1 MHFIKALTVPIVI
14 SAVKGCSMPGP
25 MVSQAKQQLNAIID
39 AYLSVS
45 DVERVLVACDYAD
58 TAHDGVARK
67 SGEPYILHPIAVS
80 CILAH
85 MRLDA
90 ETLMAALLHDV
101 IEDTEFT
108 KQDITE
114 KFGLTVAE
122 LVDGVTK
129 LSQSSDKEYN
139 KAASF
144 RKILQATLQDPRVII
159 IKLADR
165 YHNMTTLGAL
175 RPDKRARIAQETFE
189 IFVPMARL
197 VGMNEMADNLEHL
210 CYQNLDLDM
219 YNNVQEALLQTK
231 PKRCEY
237 QTKWENNLTTLLEQ
251 HQITG
256 RIKKKNNNIELL
268 RHFVKNDIDLQELTH
283 SHAFEII
290 LQSIADCDRL
300 AEILKESFKVL
311 SYADHIRRPLPG
323 GNQSLMLRLKGEKTT
338 LSLTIQTELM
348 RKAARFGVVLG
359 ENAPQACRSAIQASM
374 QNLNVLVDGEC
385 AKTTF
390 SELLDYLHQEKI
402 WVYTPHGHLH
412 ELPQGA
418 TAVDFAYSASL
429 FLGNHAVGAKIN
441 GETKPLST
449 PLLSGQVIE
458 IITDVL
464 ATPNPDWLSFI
475 NTQKARRALQNIL
488 RDQDQDEQR
497 LVGQQALNRALK
509 LFNRSVSDLS
519 LADWE
524 NLLNWRH
531 LNDKE
536 QLFEQIAVGDL
547 LPQLVANHLFSQDTI
562 QTSNNSSRLILG
574 TDGIDVKYAHC
585 CNPVLGDPIQGHLSR
600 RGLIVHRARC
610 HNLLHEQQQHPENI
624 MPLQWTT
631 EDSEDIS
638 FTAYLCLNMLLNDEQ
653 ISELIYLCRKEKVG
667 VETVR
672 SHEDKT
678 YVNIV
683 VHNRKQIAEVIR
695 NLRMHFGFPRIS
707 RLAQPIAITE
717 SAKVAS

>member
-1 MHFIKALTVPIVI
+1 
-14 SAVKGCSMPGP
+14 MPGP
-25 MVSQAKQQLNAIID
+25 QVSQAKQQLKIIID
-39 AYLSVS
+39 AYLSAS

-58 TAHDGVARK
+58 IAHDGITRK

-80 CILAH
+80 SILSH

-101 IEDTEFT
+101 IEDTDFNKE
-108 KQDITE
+108 DIAE
-114 KFGLTVAE
+114 KFGRTVAE

-129 LSQSSDKEYN
+129 LSHSSDKEYN

-165 YHNMTTLGAL
+165 YHNMTTLGSL
-175 RPDKRARIAQETFE
+175 RPDKRARIAQETFD
-189 IFVPMARL
+189 IFVPMARI

-219 YNNVQEALLQTK
+219 FNNVQDALLQTK

-237 QTKWENNLTTLLEQ
+237 QSIWEKNLTELLQQ
-251 HQITG
+251 HQING

-300 AEILKESFKVL
+300 AEILRENFQIL
-311 SYADHIRRPLPG
+311 HYEDHIRRPLPG
-323 GNQSLMLRLKGEKTT
+323 GNQSLMMRLKGEKTT

-390 SELLDYLHQEKI
+390 SDLLDYLHQEKI

-441 GETKPLST
+441 GETRPLST
-449 PLLSGQVIE
+449 PLVNGQVIE

-475 NTQKARRALQNIL
+475 NTQKARRAIQNIL
-488 RDQDQDEQR
+488 RDQDIEEQQ

-509 LFNRSVSDLS
+509 LFNRSIKDLTE
-519 LADWE
+519 ADWIDI
-524 NLLNWRH
+524 LQWRH
-531 LNDKE
+531 IESKE
-536 QLFEQIAVGDL
+536 HLFEQIAVGDL
-547 LPQLVANHLFSQDTI
+547 LPQLVANHLFAQGQSLD
-562 QTSNNSSRLILG
+562 NPSSTRLIQG
-574 TDGIDVKYAHC
+574 TEGVDVKYAHC

-610 HNLLHEQQQHPENI
+610 HNLLHEQHLHPENI
-624 MPLQWTT
+624 MPLHWTS
-631 EDSEDIS
+631 EDVDDIS
-638 FTAYLCLNMLLNDEQ
+638 FTAYLSIDMLMNDEQ
-653 ISELIYLCRKEKVG
+653 ISDLIYQCRKEKTG
-667 VETVR
+667 VEMVHA
-672 SHEDKT
+672 HEEKT
-678 YVNIV
+678 YVHIV
-683 VHNRKQIAEVIR
+683 VHNRKQIAQIIR
-695 NLRMHFGFPRIS
+695 DLRMHFGFPRIS
-707 RLAQPIAITE
+707 RLAQPINIAE
-717 SAKVAS
+717 ASKAS

>member
-1 MHFIKALTVPIVI
+1 
-14 SAVKGCSMPGP
+14 MPGAE
-25 MVSQAKQQLNAIID
+25 VSQAKQQLNVIID
-39 AYLSVS
+39 AYLNESE
-45 DVERVLVACDYAD
+45 VERVLAACDYAD
-58 TAHDGVARK
+58 IAHDGITRK

-101 IEDTEFT
+101 IEDTDFS
-108 KQDITE
+108 KDDISE
-114 KFGLTVAE
+114 KFGRTVAE

-129 LSQSSDKEYN
+129 LSHSSDKEYN

-165 YHNMTTLGAL
+165 YHNMTTLESL
-175 RPDKRARIAQETFE
+175 RPDKRARIAQETFDV
-189 IFVPMARL
+189 FVPMARL

-219 YNNVQEALLQTK
+219 FNNVQEALAKTK

-237 QTKWENNLTTLLEQ
+237 QAIWERNLTSLLQ
-251 HQITG
+251 QNQITG

-290 LQSIADCDRL
+290 LQSIADCDNL
-300 AEILKESFKVL
+300 AEILKEHFQVL
-311 SYADHIRRPLPG
+311 SYQDHIRRPLPG
-323 GNQSLMLRLKGEKTT
+323 GNQSLMMRLKGEKTT
-338 LSLTIQTELM
+338 LSLTLQTELM

-359 ENAPQACRSAIQASM
+359 ESAPQACRSAIQASM
-374 QNLNVLVDGEC
+374 QNLNVLIDSSC

-390 SELLDYLHQEKI
+390 NDLLDYLHQEKI
-402 WVYTPHGHLH
+402 WVYTPHGQLH

-475 NTQKARRALQNIL
+475 NTQKARRAIQNIL
-488 RDQDQDEQR
+488 RDQDVEEQQ
-497 LVGQQALNRALK
+497 LVGEQALNRALK
-509 LFNRSVSDLS
+509 LFNRSTDDLTED
-519 LADWE
+519 DWLD
-524 NLLNWRH
+524 LLEWRH
-531 LNDKE
+531 LETK
-536 QLFEQIAVGDL
+536 QRLFEQIAVGDL
-547 LPQLVANHLFSQDTI
+547 LPQLVANHLFAQGQSAEEH
-562 QTSNNSSRLILG
+562 SSDRLIQG
-574 TDGIDVKYAHC
+574 TEGVDVKYAHC

-610 HNLLHEQQQHPENI
+610 HNLLHEQHLHPENI
-624 MPLQWTT
+624 MPLQWA
-631 EDSEDIS
+631 SEDLDDVS
-638 FTAYLCLNMLLNDEQ
+638 FTAYLCIDMQMNDEQ
-653 ISELIYLCRKEKVG
+653 ISDLIYQCRKAKTG
-667 VETVR
+667 VEMVR
-672 SHEDKT
+672 NYDHKT

-683 VHNRKQIAEVIR
+683 VNNRKQIAQIIR
-695 NLRMHFGFPRIS
+695 DLRMHYGFPRIT
-707 RLAQPIAITE
+707 RLAMPLSATEASIA
-717 SAKVAS
+717 S

>member
-1 MHFIKALTVPIVI
+1 
-14 SAVKGCSMPGP
+14 MPGEE
-25 MVSQAKQQLNAIID
+25 VSQAKQQLKVIID
-39 AYLSVS
+39 AYLKDS
-45 DVERVLVACDYAD
+45 DVQHVLAACDFAD
-58 TAHDGVARK
+58 LAHSGITRK
-67 SGEPYILHPIAVS
+67 SGEPYVLHPIAVS

-90 ETLMAALLHDV
+90 DTLMAALLHDV
-101 IEDTEFT
+101 IEDTEFS
-108 KQDITE
+108 KEEIGQ
-114 KFGLTVAE
+114 KFGTVVAE

-129 LSQSSDKEYN
+129 LSHSSDKEYN

-175 RPDKRARIAQETFE
+175 RPDKRARIAQETFD

-219 YNNVQEALLQTK
+219 FNDVQTALLETK

-237 QTKWENNLTTLLEQ
+237 QAVWEQKLTDLLKT
-251 HQITG
+251 HDLKG

-268 RHFVKNDIDLQELTH
+268 RHFVKNEIDLNELSH

-300 AEILKESFKVL
+300 VEALKDNFQVL
-311 SYADHIRRPLPG
+311 QYEDHIRRPLPG
-323 GNQSLMLRLKGEKTT
+323 GNQSLMIKLKGEKTT

-374 QNLNVLVDGEC
+374 QNLNTLIDSDC

-390 SELLDYLHQEKI
+390 SDLLDYLHQEKI
-402 WVYTPHGHLH
+402 WVYTPHGQLH

-418 TAVDFAYSASL
+418 TVVDFAYSASL
-429 FLGNHAVGAKIN
+429 FLGNHAVGAKVD
-441 GETKPLST
+441 GEIRPLST
-449 PLLSGQVIE
+449 PLHSGQVIE

-488 RDQDQDEQR
+488 REQDIDEQR

-509 LFNRSVSDLS
+509 LFHRSIDDLS
-519 LADWE
+519 QTDWINVLE
-524 NLLNWRH
+524 WRH
-531 LNDKE
+531 LSSKDT
-536 QLFEQIAVGDL
+536 LFEQIAVGDL
-547 LPQLVANHLFSQDTI
+547 LPQLVANHLFSQDYHS
-562 QTSNNSSRLILG
+562 QHHEASDRLILG
-574 TDGIDVKYAHC
+574 TEGVDVKYAHC

-600 RGLIVHRARC
+600 RGLIVHRSRC
-610 HNLLHEQQQHPENI
+610 RNLLHEQQLHPENI
-624 MPLQWTT
+624 MPLHWQ
-631 EDSEDIS
+631 SEEVDDVRFS
-638 FTAYLCLNMLLNDEQ
+638 AYLCIHMIMNDEQ
-653 ISELIYLCRKEKVG
+653 ISELIYQCRKAKIG
-667 VETVR
+667 VETVD
-672 SHEDKT
+672 SHDQKT

-683 VHNRKQIAEVIR
+683 VSNRKQIAQIIR
-695 NLRMHFGFPRIS
+695 DLRMHFGFPRIE
-707 RLAQPIAITE
+707 RLNMPIVQADV
-717 SAKVAS
+717 AKVG

>member
-1 MHFIKALTVPIVI
+1 
-14 SAVKGCSMPGP
+14 MPGP
-25 MVSQAKQQLNAIID
+25 QVSQARQQLKIIID
-39 AYLSVS
+39 AYLDAS

-58 TAHDGVARK
+58 QAHDGVTRK

-80 CILAH
+80 SILSH
-85 MRLDA
+85 MRLDT

-101 IEDTEFT
+101 IEDTEFS
-108 KQDITE
+108 KEDITE
-114 KFGLTVAE
+114 KFGRTVAE

-129 LSQSSDKEYN
+129 LSHSSDKAYN

-165 YHNMTTLGAL
+165 YHNMTTLESL
-175 RPDKRARIAQETFE
+175 RPDKRARIAQETFD
-189 IFVPMARL
+189 IFVPMARI

-219 YNNVQEALLQTK
+219 YNGVQQALLQTK
-231 PKRCEY
+231 PKRCQY
-237 QTKWENNLTTLLEQ
+237 QSLWEKNLTDLLQQ
-251 HQITG
+251 HEISG

-268 RHFVKNDIDLQELTH
+268 RHFVKNDINLQELTH

-290 LQSIADCDRL
+290 LHSIADCDRL
-300 AEILKESFKVL
+300 AEILRENFQIL
-311 SYADHIRRPLPG
+311 HYEDHIRRPLPG
-323 GNQSLMLRLKGEKTT
+323 GNQSLMMRLKGEKTT

-374 QNLNVLVDGEC
+374 QNLNVLVDGAC

-402 WVYTPHGHLH
+402 WVYTPHGQLH

-418 TAVDFAYSASL
+418 TAVDFAYAASL

-441 GETKPLST
+441 GASKPLST
-449 PLLSGQVIE
+449 PLTSGQVVE

-464 ATPNPDWLSFI
+464 ATPNPDWLSFV

-488 RDQDQDEQR
+488 RDQDLEEQQ
-497 LVGQQALNRALK
+497 LVGQQALSRALK
-509 LFNRSVSDLS
+509 LFNRSLKDLTD
-519 LADWE
+519 ADWIDI
-524 NLLNWRH
+524 LQWRH
-531 LNDKE
+531 IDSKE
-536 QLFEQIAVGDL
+536 RLFEQVAVGDL
-547 LPQLVANHLFSQDTI
+547 LPQLIANHLYAQHESVDTVYS
-562 QTSNNSSRLILG
+562 TRLIQG
-574 TDGIDVKYAHC
+574 TEGVDVKYAHC
-585 CNPVLGDPIQGHLSR
+585 CNPVMGDPIQGHLSR

-610 HNLLHEQQQHPENI
+610 HNLLHEQHLHPENI
-624 MPLQWTT
+624 MPLHW
-631 EDSEDIS
+631 SAEDIDDVS
-638 FTAYLCLNMLLNDEQ
+638 FTAYLSIDMIMNDEQ
-653 ISELIYLCRKEKVG
+653 ISELIYQCRKAKTG
-667 VETVR
+667 VESVH
-672 SHEDKT
+672 SDNDKT

-683 VHNRKQIAEVIR
+683 VHNRQQIAQIIR
-695 NLRMHFGFPRIS
+695 DLRMHFGFPRIS
-707 RLAQPIAITE
+707 RLAQPVHISE
-717 SAKVAS
+717 ASKAS

>member
-1 MHFIKALTVPIVI
+1 
-14 SAVKGCSMPGP
+14 MPGP
-25 MVSQAKQQLNAIID
+25 MVSQAKQQLKMIIG
-39 AYLSVS
+39 AYLSES
-45 DVERVLVACDYAD
+45 EADRVLEACGYAD
-58 TAHDGVARK
+58 AAHDGVTRK

-101 IEDTEFT
+101 IEDTDFN
-108 KQDITE
+108 KDDIAA
-114 KFGLTVAE
+114 KFGKTVAE

-129 LSQSSDKEYN
+129 LSHSSDKEYN

-165 YHNMTTLGAL
+165 YHNMTTLDAL
-175 RPDKRARIAQETFE
+175 RPDKRARIAKETFE

-219 YNNVQEALLQTK
+219 YNNVQDALLQTK

-237 QTKWENNLTTLLEQ
+237 QTKWENNLAALLQE
-251 HQITG
+251 HRIAG

-300 AEILKESFKVL
+300 ADILRSSFQVL
-311 SYADHIRRPLPG
+311 HYEDHIRRPLPG
-323 GNQSLMLRLKGEKTT
+323 GNQSLMMRLKGEETT

-390 SELLDYLHQEKI
+390 NELLDYLHQEKI

-449 PLLSGQVIE
+449 PLQSGQVVE

-488 RDQDQDEQR
+488 RDQDIDEQR

-509 LFNRSVSDLS
+509 LFNRSVKDLTA
-519 LADWE
+519 ADWE
-524 NLLNWRH
+524 NLLEWRH
-531 LNDKE
+531 LESPDR
-536 QLFEQIAVGDL
+536 LYEQIAVGDL
-547 LPQLVANHLFSQDTI
+547 LPQLVANHLFAQDAP
-562 QTSNNSSRLILG
+562 QQPADSDRLIQG
-574 TDGIDVKYAHC
+574 TEGIDVKYAHC
-585 CNPVLGDPIQGHLSR
+585 CNPVLGDQIQGHLSR
-600 RGLIVHRARC
+600 RGLIVHRTRC
-610 HNLLHEQQQHPENI
+610 RNLLHEQHLHPENI
-624 MPLQWTT
+624 MPLQWN
-631 EDSEDIS
+631 SEDIDDIS
-638 FTAYLCLNMLLNDEQ
+638 FSAYLSINIHMNDEQ
-653 ISELIYLCRKEKVG
+653 ISELIYQCRKEKVG
-667 VETVR
+667 VESVR
-672 SHEDKT
+672 AHEDKT

-683 VHNRKQIAEVIR
+683 VHDRKQIAEVIR
-695 NLRMHFGFPRIS
+695 NLRMHFGFPRVT
-707 RLAQPIAITE
+707 RLAQPLNAAETPIA
-717 SAKVAS
+717 S

>member
-1 MHFIKALTVPIVI
+1 
-14 SAVKGCSMPGP
+14 MPGP
-25 MVSQAKQQLNAIID
+25 QVSQAKQQLKIIID
-39 AYLSVS
+39 AYLSEN
-45 DVERVLVACDYAD
+45 DVERVLAACDYAD
-58 TAHDGVARK
+58 IAHDGIIRK

-85 MRLDA
+85 MRLDT

-101 IEDTEFT
+101 IEDTEFS
-108 KQDITE
+108 KDDIAE
-114 KFGLTVAE
+114 KFGNTVAE

-129 LSQSSDKEYN
+129 LSHSSDKEYN

-159 IKLADR
+159 VKLADR
-165 YHNMTTLGAL
+165 YHNMTTLEAL
-175 RPDKRARIAQETFE
+175 RPDKRARIARETFE
-189 IFVPMARL
+189 IFVPMARI

-219 YNNVQEALLQTK
+219 YNNVQTALQETK

-237 QTKWENNLTTLLEQ
+237 QAKWEKNLTELLQ
-251 HQITG
+251 KNGIQG

-300 AEILKESFKVL
+300 AEILTQSFKIQ
-311 SYADHIRRPLPG
+311 SYEDHIRRPLPG
-323 GNQSLMLRLKGEKTT
+323 GNQSLMMRLKGEKTT

-418 TAVDFAYSASL
+418 TAVDFAYAASL

-441 GETKPLST
+441 NETKPLST
-449 PLLSGQVIE
+449 PLASGQVVE

-475 NTQKARRALQNIL
+475 NTQKARRAIQNIL
-488 RDQDQDEQR
+488 RDQDLDEQR

-509 LFNRSVSDLS
+509 LFHRSIRDLTE
-519 LADWE
+519 ADWK
-524 NLLNWRH
+524 NLLEWRH
-531 LNDKE
+531 IASKE

-547 LPQLVANHLFSQDTI
+547 LPQLVANHLFAQD
-562 QTSNNSSRLILG
+562 QHQNVASSGRLIQG
-574 TDGIDVKYAHC
+574 TEGVDVKYAHC
-585 CNPVLGDPIQGHLSR
+585 CNPVLGDPIQGHLTR
-600 RGLIVHRARC
+600 RGLIVHRSRC
-610 HNLLHEQQQHPENI
+610 HNLLHEQHQHPENI
-624 MPLQWTT
+624 MPLQWTA
-631 EDSEDIS
+631 DDLDDIS
-638 FTAYLCLNMLLNDEQ
+638 FTAYLCIDLAMDDEQ
-653 ISELIYLCRKEKVG
+653 ISDLIYQCRKAHSG
-667 VETVR
+667 VEMVR
-672 SHEDKT
+672 SQDNQT

-683 VHNRKQIAEVIR
+683 VHNRKQIAQIIR
-695 NLRMHFGFPRIS
+695 DLRMYFGFPRIT
-707 RLAQPIAITE
+707 RLSQPVILSE
-717 SAKVAS
+717 ASKAS

>member
-1 MHFIKALTVPIVI
+1 
-14 SAVKGCSMPGP
+14 MPGP
-25 MVSQAKQQLNAIID
+25 QVSQAKQQLEIIID
-39 AYLSVS
+39 AYLSES
-45 DVERVLVACDYAD
+45 DVERVLAACDYAD
-58 TAHDGVARK
+58 MAHDGIVRK

-85 MRLDA
+85 MRLDP

-101 IEDTEFT
+101 IEDTDFN
-108 KQDITE
+108 KDDITE
-114 KFGLTVAE
+114 TFGFTVAE

-129 LSQSSDKEYN
+129 LSHSSDKEYN

-159 IKLADR
+159 VKLADR
-165 YHNMTTLGAL
+165 YHNMTTLDAL
-175 RPDKRARIAQETFE
+175 RPDKRARIARETFE
-189 IFVPMARL
+189 IFVPMARI

-219 YNNVQEALLQTK
+219 YNNVQAALLKTK

-237 QTKWENNLTTLLEQ
+237 QAKWEKNLTELLQQ
-251 HQITG
+251 HQISG

-300 AEILKESFKVL
+300 AEILRENFQIL
-311 SYADHIRRPLPG
+311 HYEDHIRRPLPG
-323 GNQSLMLRLKGEKTT
+323 GNQSLMMRLKGEKTT

-390 SELLDYLHQEKI
+390 SDLLDYLHQEKI

-441 GETKPLST
+441 GETRPLST
-449 PLLSGQVIE
+449 PLVSGQVIE

-475 NTQKARRALQNIL
+475 NTQKARRAIQNIL
-488 RDQDQDEQR
+488 RDQDIEEQQ

-509 LFNRSVSDLS
+509 LFNRSIKDLTE
-519 LADWE
+519 ADWIDI
-524 NLLNWRH
+524 LQWRH
-531 LNDKE
+531 IESKE
-536 QLFEQIAVGDL
+536 HLFEQIAVGDL
-547 LPQLVANHLFSQDTI
+547 LPQLVANHLFAQGQSLDNQ
-562 QTSNNSSRLILG
+562 SSTRLIQG
-574 TDGIDVKYAHC
+574 TEGVDVKYAHC

-610 HNLLHEQQQHPENI
+610 HNLLHEQHMHPENI
-624 MPLQWTT
+624 MPLHWTS
-631 EDSEDIS
+631 EDVDDIS
-638 FTAYLCLNMLLNDEQ
+638 FTAYLSIDMLMNDEQ
-653 ISELIYLCRKEKVG
+653 ISDLIYQCRKEKTG
-667 VETVR
+667 VEMVHG
-672 SHEDKT
+672 HEDKT
-678 YVNIV
+678 YVHIV
-683 VHNRKQIAEVIR
+683 VHNRKQIAQIIR
-695 NLRMHFGFPRIS
+695 DLRMHFGFPRIS
-707 RLAQPIAITE
+707 RLAQPINIAE
-717 SAKVAS
+717 ASKAS

>member
-1 MHFIKALTVPIVI
+1 
-14 SAVKGCSMPGP
+14 MPGP
-25 MVSQAKQQLNAIID
+25 MVSEAKQQLKIIID
-39 AYLSVS
+39 AYLSES
-45 DVERVLVACDYAD
+45 DVERVLLACDYAD
-58 TAHDGVARK
+58 IAHDGITRK

-101 IEDTEFT
+101 IEDTDFNKE
-108 KQDITE
+108 DITE
-114 KFGLTVAE
+114 KFGKTVAE

-129 LSQSSDKEYN
+129 LSHSSDKEYN

-165 YHNMTTLGAL
+165 YHNMTTLESL
-175 RPDKRARIAQETFE
+175 RPDKRARIAQETFD

-197 VGMNEMADNLEHL
+197 VGMNEMADILEHL

-219 YNNVQEALLQTK
+219 FNNVQEALLQTK
-231 PKRCEY
+231 PQRCQY
-237 QTKWENNLTTLLEQ
+237 QSTWEQ
-251 HQITG
+251 HLSNLLTEFNVPG

-268 RHFVKNDIDLQELTH
+268 RHFVKNEIDLQELTH

-300 AEILKESFKVL
+300 VEILKENFQVL
-311 SYADHIRRPLPG
+311 SFQDHIRYPLPG

-359 ENAPQACRSAIQASM
+359 ENAPQTCRSAIQASM
-374 QNLNVLVDGEC
+374 KNLNTLVGGDC

-390 SELLDYLHQEKI
+390 SDLLDYLHQDKI
-402 WVYTPHGHLH
+402 WVYTPHGQLH

-429 FLGNHAVGAKIN
+429 FLGNHAVGVKVN

-449 PLLSGQVIE
+449 PLVSGQVIE
-458 IITDVL
+458 VITDVL
-464 ATPNPDWLSFI
+464 ASPNPDWLSFI
-475 NTQKARRALQNIL
+475 NTQKARRSIQNIL
-488 RDQDQDEQR
+488 KEQDVEEQR

-509 LFNRSVSDLS
+509 LFNLSVKDLS
-519 LADWE
+519 QDDWRE
-524 NLLNWRH
+524 LLEWRH
-531 LNDKE
+531 IQDQND
-536 QLFEQIAVGDL
+536 LFEQIAVGDL
-547 LPQLVANHLFSQDTI
+547 LPQLVANHLFSQD
-562 QTSNNSSRLILG
+562 QTEQSQSSRLILG
-574 TDGIDVKYAHC
+574 TDGVDVKYAHC

-600 RGLIVHRARC
+600 RGLIVHRSRC
-610 HNLLHEQQQHPENI
+610 HNLLHEQHLHPENI
-624 MPLQWTT
+624 MPLQWN
-631 EDSEDIS
+631 EEEEAEIN
-638 FTAYLCLNMLLNDEQ
+638 FNAYLRIDIILNDEQ
-653 ISELIYLCRKEKVG
+653 VSELIYICRKAKIGIES
-667 VETVR
+667 VR
-672 SHEDKT
+672 KYESKT
-678 YVNIV
+678 YLDIV
-683 VHNRKQIAEVIR
+683 VHNRQQIAQIIR
-695 NLRMHFGFPRIS
+695 ELRMQFGFPRIS
-707 RLAQPIAITE
+707 RQLMPLAVPEVSKAG
-717 SAKVAS
+717 

>member
-1 MHFIKALTVPIVI
+1 
-14 SAVKGCSMPGP
+14 MPGP
-25 MVSQAKQQLNAIID
+25 QVSQAKQQLKIIID
-39 AYLSVS
+39 AYLSAS

-58 TAHDGVARK
+58 IAHDGITRK

-80 CILAH
+80 SILSH

-101 IEDTEFT
+101 IEDTDFNKE
-108 KQDITE
+108 DITE
-114 KFGLTVAE
+114 KFGRTVAE

-129 LSQSSDKEYN
+129 LSHSSDKEYN

-165 YHNMTTLGAL
+165 YHNMTTLGSL
-175 RPDKRARIAQETFE
+175 RPDKRARIAQETFD
-189 IFVPMARL
+189 IFVPMARI

-219 YNNVQEALLQTK
+219 FNNVQDALLQTK

-237 QTKWENNLTTLLEQ
+237 QSIWEKNLTELLQQ
-251 HQITG
+251 HQISG

-300 AEILKESFKVL
+300 AKILRENFQIL
-311 SYADHIRRPLPG
+311 HYEDHIRRPLPG
-323 GNQSLMLRLKGEKTT
+323 GNQSLMMRLKGEKTT

-390 SELLDYLHQEKI
+390 SDLLDYLHQEKI

-441 GETKPLST
+441 GETRPLST
-449 PLLSGQVIE
+449 PLVSGQVIE

-475 NTQKARRALQNIL
+475 NTQKARRAIQNIL
-488 RDQDQDEQR
+488 RDQDIEEQQ

-509 LFNRSVSDLS
+509 LFNRSIKDLTE
-519 LADWE
+519 ADWIDI
-524 NLLNWRH
+524 LQWRH
-531 LNDKE
+531 IESKE
-536 QLFEQIAVGDL
+536 HLFEQIAVGDL
-547 LPQLVANHLFSQDTI
+547 LPQLVANHLFAQGQSLDNQ
-562 QTSNNSSRLILG
+562 SSTRLIQG
-574 TDGIDVKYAHC
+574 TEGVDVKYAHC

-610 HNLLHEQQQHPENI
+610 HNLLHEQHLHPENI
-624 MPLQWTT
+624 MPLHWTS
-631 EDSEDIS
+631 EDVDDIS
-638 FTAYLCLNMLLNDEQ
+638 FTAYLSIDMLMNDEQ
-653 ISELIYLCRKEKVG
+653 ISDLIYQCRKEKTG
-667 VETVR
+667 VEMVHG
-672 SHEDKT
+672 HEDKT
-678 YVNIV
+678 YVHIV
-683 VHNRKQIAEVIR
+683 VHNRKQIAQIIR
-695 NLRMHFGFPRIS
+695 DLRMHFGFPRIS
-707 RLAQPIAITE
+707 RLAQPINIAE
-717 SAKVAS
+717 ASKAS

>member
-1 MHFIKALTVPIVI
+1 
-14 SAVKGCSMPGP
+14 MPGP
-25 MVSQAKQQLNAIID
+25 QVSQARQQLKIIID
-39 AYLSVS
+39 AYLDAS
-45 DVERVLVACDYAD
+45 DVERVLAACDYAD
-58 TAHDGVARK
+58 LAHDGVTRK

-80 CILAH
+80 SILSH

-101 IEDTEFT
+101 IEDTEFN
-108 KQDITE
+108 KDDIAE
-114 KFGLTVAE
+114 KFGRTVAE

-129 LSQSSDKEYN
+129 LSHSSDKEYN

-165 YHNMTTLGAL
+165 YHNMTTLGSL
-175 RPDKRARIAQETFE
+175 RPDKRMRIAQETSD
-189 IFVPMARL
+189 IFVPMARI

-219 YNNVQEALLQTK
+219 FNNVQEALLQTK

-237 QTKWENNLTTLLEQ
+237 QSLWEKNLTELLQQ
-251 HQITG
+251 HQISG

-300 AEILKESFKVL
+300 AEILRENFQIL
-311 SYADHIRRPLPG
+311 HYEDHIRRPLPG
-323 GNQSLMLRLKGEKTT
+323 GNQSLMMRLKGEKTT

-348 RKAARFGVVLG
+348 RKAARFGVILG

-374 QNLNVLVDGEC
+374 QNLNVLIDGAC

-390 SELLDYLHQEKI
+390 SDLLDYLHQEKI

-418 TAVDFAYSASL
+418 TVVDFAYSASL

-441 GETKPLST
+441 GEIKPLST
-449 PLLSGQVIE
+449 PLVSGQVIE

-475 NTQKARRALQNIL
+475 NTQKARRTIQNIL
-488 RDQDQDEQR
+488 RDQDIEEQQ

-509 LFNRSVSDLS
+509 LFNRSITDLTD
-519 LADWE
+519 ADW
-524 NLLNWRH
+524 LDILQWRH
-531 LNDKE
+531 IESQE

-547 LPQLVANHLFSQDTI
+547 LPQLVANHLFAQGQNIDPQAST
-562 QTSNNSSRLILG
+562 RLIQG
-574 TDGIDVKYAHC
+574 TEGVDVKYAHC

-610 HNLLHEQQQHPENI
+610 HNLLHEQHLHPENI
-624 MPLQWTT
+624 MPLHWTS
-631 EDSEDIS
+631 DDANDIS
-638 FTAYLCLNMLLNDEQ
+638 FTAYLSIDMVMNDEQ
-653 ISELIYLCRKEKVG
+653 ISDLIYQCRKEKTG
-667 VETVR
+667 VEMVH
-672 SHEDKT
+672 SHEGKT

-683 VHNRKQIAEVIR
+683 VHNRKQIAQIIR
-695 NLRMHFGFPRIS
+695 DLRMHFGFPRIT
-707 RLAQPIAITE
+707 RLAQPINISE
-717 SAKVAS
+717 ASKAS

>member
-1 MHFIKALTVPIVI
+1 
-14 SAVKGCSMPGP
+14 MPGP
-25 MVSQAKQQLNAIID
+25 MVSQAKQQLNVIID

-45 DVERVLVACDYAD
+45 DVERVLEACDYAD
-58 TAHDGVARK
+58 IAHDGITRK

-129 LSQSSDKEYN
+129 LSHSSDKEYN

-251 HQITG
+251 HHISG

-300 AEILKESFKVL
+300 ADILKESFKVL
-311 SYADHIRRPLPG
+311 NYADHIRRPLPG
-323 GNQSLMLRLKGEKTT
+323 GNQSLMMRLKGEKTI

-374 QNLNVLVDGEC
+374 QNLNVLVDGAC

-449 PLLSGQVIE
+449 PLLSGQVVE

-509 LFNRSVSDLS
+509 LFNRSVSDLT

-524 NLLNWRH
+524 NVLNWRH

-547 LPQLVANHLFSQDTI
+547 LPQLVANHLYAQDTI
-562 QTSNNSSRLILG
+562 QTSNSARLILG
-574 TDGIDVKYAHC
+574 TDGVDVKYAHC

-600 RGLIVHRARC
+600 RGLIVHRSRC
-610 HNLLHEQQQHPENI
+610 HNLLHEQHLHPENI
-624 MPLQWTT
+624 MPLHWTT

-672 SHEDKT
+672 AHEEKT

-683 VHNRKQIAEVIR
+683 VHNRKQIAEIIR

-707 RLAQPIAITE
+707 RLAQPVAITE
-717 SAKVAS
+717 TAQVAS

>member
-1 MHFIKALTVPIVI
+1 
-14 SAVKGCSMPGP
+14 MPGP
-25 MVSQAKQQLNAIID
+25 MVSQAKQQLNVIID

-45 DVERVLVACDYAD
+45 DVERVLEACDYAD
-58 TAHDGVARK
+58 IAHDGITRK

-129 LSQSSDKEYN
+129 LSHSSDKEYN

-251 HQITG
+251 HHITG

-300 AEILKESFKVL
+300 ADILKESFKVL
-311 SYADHIRRPLPG
+311 NYADHIRRPLPG
-323 GNQSLMLRLKGEKTT
+323 GNQSLMMRLKGEKTI

-374 QNLNVLVDGEC
+374 QNLNVLVDGAC

-449 PLLSGQVIE
+449 PLLSGQVVE

-509 LFNRSVSDLS
+509 LFNRSVSDLT

-524 NLLNWRH
+524 NVLNWRH

-547 LPQLVANHLFSQDTI
+547 LPQLVANHLYAQDTI
-562 QTSNNSSRLILG
+562 QSSNSARLILG
-574 TDGIDVKYAHC
+574 TDGVDVKYAHC

-600 RGLIVHRARC
+600 RGLIVHRSRC
-610 HNLLHEQQQHPENI
+610 HNLLHEQHLHPENI
-624 MPLQWTT
+624 MPLHWTT

-672 SHEDKT
+672 SHEEKT

-683 VHNRKQIAEVIR
+683 VHNRKQIAEIIR

-707 RLAQPIAITE
+707 RLAQPVAIAE
-717 SAKVAS
+717 PAKVAS

>member
-1 MHFIKALTVPIVI
+1 
-14 SAVKGCSMPGP
+14 MPGP
-25 MVSQAKQQLNAIID
+25 MVSQAKQQLNVIID

-45 DVERVLVACDYAD
+45 DVERVLEACDYAD
-58 TAHDGVARK
+58 IAHDGITRK

-129 LSQSSDKEYN
+129 LSHSSDKEYN

-237 QTKWENNLTTLLEQ
+237 QTKWENNLTALLEQ
-251 HQITG
+251 HHISG

-300 AEILKESFKVL
+300 ADILKESFKVL
-311 SYADHIRRPLPG
+311 NYADHIRRPLPG
-323 GNQSLMLRLKGEKTT
+323 GNQSLMMRLKGEKTI

-374 QNLNVLVDGEC
+374 QNLNVLVDGAC

-429 FLGNHAVGAKIN
+429 FLGNHAVGAKID

-509 LFNRSVSDLS
+509 LFNRSMSDLT

-524 NLLNWRH
+524 NVLNWRH

-547 LPQLVANHLFSQDTI
+547 LPQLVANHLYAQDTI
-562 QTSNNSSRLILG
+562 QTSNSARLILG
-574 TDGIDVKYAHC
+574 TDGVDVKYAHC

-600 RGLIVHRARC
+600 RGLIVHRSRC
-610 HNLLHEQQQHPENI
+610 HNLLHEQHLHPENI
-624 MPLQWTT
+624 MPLHWTT

-672 SHEDKT
+672 SHEEKT

-683 VHNRKQIAEVIR
+683 VHNRKQIAEIIR

-707 RLAQPIAITE
+707 RLAQPVAIAE
-717 SAKVAS
+717 PAKVAS

>member
-1 MHFIKALTVPIVI
+1 
-14 SAVKGCSMPGP
+14 MPGP
-25 MVSQAKQQLNAIID
+25 QVSQAKQQLEMMID
-39 AYLSVS
+39 AYLNER
-45 DVERVLVACDYAD
+45 DVERVLAACDYAD
-58 TAHDGVARK
+58 IAHDGIVRK

-85 MRLDA
+85 MRLDT

-101 IEDTEFT
+101 IEDTDFN
-108 KQDITE
+108 KDDISET
-114 KFGLTVAE
+114 FGFTVAE

-129 LSQSSDKEYN
+129 LSHSSDKEYN

-159 IKLADR
+159 VKLADR
-165 YHNMTTLGAL
+165 YHNMTTLEAL
-175 RPDKRARIAQETFE
+175 RPDKRARIARETFE
-189 IFVPMARL
+189 IFVPMARI

-219 YNNVQEALLQTK
+219 YNNVQAALLETK

-237 QTKWENNLTTLLEQ
+237 QAIWEQKLNDLLEDYK
-251 HQITG
+251 IEG

-300 AEILKESFKVL
+300 AEILTQSFKIQ
-311 SYADHIRRPLPG
+311 SYEDHIRRPLPG
-323 GNQSLMLRLKGEKTT
+323 GNQSLMMRLKGEKTT

-418 TAVDFAYSASL
+418 TAVDFAYAASL
-429 FLGNHAVGAKIN
+429 FLGNHAIGAKIN
-441 GETKPLST
+441 NETKPLST
-449 PLLSGQVIE
+449 PLVSGQVVE

-475 NTQKARRALQNIL
+475 NTQKARRAIQNIL
-488 RDQDQDEQR
+488 RDQDLDEQR

-509 LFNRSVSDLS
+509 LFHRSIRDLTE
-519 LADWE
+519 ADWK
-524 NLLNWRH
+524 NLLEWRH
-531 LNDKE
+531 IATKE

-547 LPQLVANHLFSQDTI
+547 LPQLVANHLFAQDQHQNI
-562 QTSNNSSRLILG
+562 ASSGRLIQG
-574 TDGIDVKYAHC
+574 TEGVDVKYAHC
-585 CNPVLGDPIQGHLSR
+585 CNPVLGDPIQGHLTR
-600 RGLIVHRARC
+600 RGLIVHRSRC
-610 HNLLHEQQQHPENI
+610 HNLLHEQHQHPENI
-624 MPLQWTT
+624 MPLQWTA
-631 EDSEDIS
+631 DDLDDIS
-638 FTAYLCLNMLLNDEQ
+638 FTAYLCIDLAMDDEQ
-653 ISELIYLCRKEKVG
+653 ISDLIYQCRKAHSG
-667 VETVR
+667 VEMVR
-672 SHEDKT
+672 SQDEQT

-683 VHNRKQIAEVIR
+683 VHNRKQIAQIIR
-695 NLRMHFGFPRIS
+695 DLRMYFGFPRIT
-707 RLAQPIAITE
+707 RLTQPVILSE
-717 SAKVAS
+717 ASKAS

>member
-1 MHFIKALTVPIVI
+1 
-14 SAVKGCSMPGP
+14 MPGP
-25 MVSQAKQQLNAIID
+25 QVSQARQQLKIIID
-39 AYLSVS
+39 AYLSAS

-58 TAHDGVARK
+58 IAHDGITRK

-80 CILAH
+80 SILSH

-101 IEDTEFT
+101 IEDTDFNKE
-108 KQDITE
+108 DITE
-114 KFGLTVAE
+114 KFGRTVAE

-129 LSQSSDKEYN
+129 LSHSSDKEYN

-165 YHNMTTLGAL
+165 YHNMTTLGSL
-175 RPDKRARIAQETFE
+175 RPDKRRRIAQETFD
-189 IFVPMARL
+189 IFVPMARI

-219 YNNVQEALLQTK
+219 FNNVQEALFQTK

-237 QTKWENNLTTLLEQ
+237 QSIWEKNLTQLLQQ
-251 HQITG
+251 HQIAG

-268 RHFVKNDIDLQELTH
+268 RHFVKNDINLQELTH

-300 AEILKESFKVL
+300 AEILRENFQIL
-311 SYADHIRRPLPG
+311 HYEDHIRRPLPG
-323 GNQSLMLRLKGEKTT
+323 GNQSLMMRLKGEKTT

-374 QNLNVLVDGEC
+374 QNLNVLIDGAC

-390 SELLDYLHQEKI
+390 SDLLDYLHQEKI
-402 WVYTPHGHLH
+402 WVYTPHGNLH

-429 FLGNHAVGAKIN
+429 FLGNHAVGAKVN

-449 PLLSGQVIE
+449 PLISGQVVE

-488 RDQDQDEQR
+488 RDQDIEEQQ

-509 LFNRSVSDLS
+509 LFNRSIKDLTE
-519 LADWE
+519 ADWIDI
-524 NLLNWRH
+524 LQWRH
-531 LNDKE
+531 IESKE
-536 QLFEQIAVGDL
+536 QLFEQVAVGDL
-547 LPQLVANHLFSQDTI
+547 LPQLVANHLFAQGQSIETQ
-562 QTSNNSSRLILG
+562 SSTRLIQG
-574 TDGIDVKYAHC
+574 TEGVDVKYAHC

-610 HNLLHEQQQHPENI
+610 HNLLHEQHQHPENI
-624 MPLQWTT
+624 MPLQWSS
-631 EDSEDIS
+631 EDTDDIS
-638 FTAYLCLNMLLNDEQ
+638 FTAYLSIDMVMNDEQ
-653 ISELIYLCRKEKVG
+653 ISDLIYQCRKEKTG
-667 VETVR
+667 VEMVHN
-672 SHEDKT
+672 HEGKT

-683 VHNRKQIAEVIR
+683 VHNRKQIAQIIR
-695 NLRMHFGFPRIS
+695 DLRMHFGFPRIT
-707 RLAQPIAITE
+707 RLAQPINITE
-717 SAKVAS
+717 ASKAS

>member
-1 MHFIKALTVPIVI
+1 
-14 SAVKGCSMPGP
+14 MPGP
-25 MVSQAKQQLNAIID
+25 QVSQARQQLKIIID

-45 DVERVLVACDYAD
+45 EVERVLLACDYAD
-58 TAHDGVARK
+58 IAHDGVTRK

-80 CILAH
+80 SILSH

-101 IEDTEFT
+101 VEDTEFN
-108 KQDITE
+108 KDDIS
-114 KFGLTVAE
+114 KNFGHTVAE

-129 LSQSSDKEYN
+129 LSHSSDKEYN

-165 YHNMTTLGAL
+165 YHNMTTLGSL
-175 RPDKRARIAQETFE
+175 RPDKRRRIAQETFD
-189 IFVPMARL
+189 IFVPMARI

-219 YNNVQEALLQTK
+219 YNNIQEALLQTK
-231 PKRCEY
+231 PKRCDY
-237 QTKWENNLTTLLEQ
+237 QSLWEKNLTDLLQQ
-251 HQITG
+251 HQISG

-268 RHFVKNDIDLQELTH
+268 RHFVKNDINLQELTH

-290 LQSIADCDRL
+290 LHSIADCDRL
-300 AEILKESFKVL
+300 AEILRENFQIL
-311 SYADHIRRPLPG
+311 HYEDHIRRPLPG
-323 GNQSLMLRLKGEKTT
+323 GNQSLMMRLKGEKTT
-338 LSLTIQTELM
+338 LSLTLQTELM

-374 QNLNVLVDGEC
+374 QNLNVLIDGAC

-390 SELLDYLHQEKI
+390 SDLLDYLHQEKI

-449 PLLSGQVIE
+449 PLVSGQVVE

-464 ATPNPDWLSFI
+464 ATPNPDWLSFV

-488 RDQDQDEQR
+488 REQDIEEQQ

-509 LFNRSVSDLS
+509 LFNRSSKDLTE
-519 LADWE
+519 ADWIDI
-524 NLLNWRH
+524 LQWRH
-531 LNDKE
+531 VETKE

-547 LPQLVANHLFSQDTI
+547 LPQLVANHLFAHDQNIEI
-562 QTSNNSSRLILG
+562 QFSTRLIQG
-574 TDGIDVKYAHC
+574 TEGVDVKYAHC

-610 HNLLHEQQQHPENI
+610 HNLLHEQHLHPENI
-624 MPLQWTT
+624 MPLQWSS
-631 EDSEDIS
+631 EDIEDIS
-638 FTAYLCLNMLLNDEQ
+638 FNAYLSIDLSMNDEQ
-653 ISELIYLCRKEKVG
+653 ISDLIYQCRKEKTG
-667 VETVR
+667 VEMV
-672 SHEDKT
+672 HNHDGKT

-683 VHNRKQIAEVIR
+683 VHNRKQIAQIIR
-695 NLRMHFGFPRIS
+695 DLRMHFGFPRIA
-707 RLAQPIAITE
+707 RLGQPINISET
-717 SAKVAS
+717 SKAS

>member
-1 MHFIKALTVPIVI
+1 
-14 SAVKGCSMPGP
+14 MPGP
-25 MVSQAKQQLNAIID
+25 QVSQARQQLKIIID

-45 DVERVLVACDYAD
+45 EVERVLMACDYAD
-58 TAHDGVARK
+58 IAHDGVTRK

-80 CILAH
+80 SILSH

-101 IEDTEFT
+101 IEDTEFN
-108 KQDITE
+108 KDDIS
-114 KFGLTVAE
+114 KNFGHTVAE

-129 LSQSSDKEYN
+129 LSHSSDKEYN

-165 YHNMTTLGAL
+165 YHNMTTLGSL
-175 RPDKRARIAQETFE
+175 RPDKRRRIAQETFD
-189 IFVPMARL
+189 IFVPMARI

-219 YNNVQEALLQTK
+219 YNNIQEALLQTK
-231 PKRCEY
+231 PKRCDY
-237 QTKWENNLTTLLEQ
+237 QSLWEKNLTDLLQQ
-251 HQITG
+251 HQISG

-268 RHFVKNDIDLQELTH
+268 RHFVKNDINLQELTH

-290 LQSIADCDRL
+290 LHSIADCDRL
-300 AEILKESFKVL
+300 AEILRENFQIL
-311 SYADHIRRPLPG
+311 HYEDHIRRPLPG
-323 GNQSLMLRLKGEKTT
+323 GNQSLMMRLKGEKTT
-338 LSLTIQTELM
+338 LSLTLQTELM

-374 QNLNVLVDGEC
+374 QNLNVLIDGAC

-390 SELLDYLHQEKI
+390 SDLLDYLHQEKI

-449 PLLSGQVIE
+449 PLVSGQVVE

-464 ATPNPDWLSFI
+464 ATPNPDWLSFV

-488 RDQDQDEQR
+488 REQDIEEQQ

-509 LFNRSVSDLS
+509 LFNRSSKDLTE
-519 LADWE
+519 ADWIDI
-524 NLLNWRH
+524 LQWRH
-531 LNDKE
+531 VETKE

-547 LPQLVANHLFSQDTI
+547 LPQLVANHLFAHDQNIEI
-562 QTSNNSSRLILG
+562 QFSTRLIQG
-574 TDGIDVKYAHC
+574 TEGVDVKYAHC

-610 HNLLHEQQQHPENI
+610 HNLLHEQHLHPENI
-624 MPLQWTT
+624 MPLQWSS
-631 EDSEDIS
+631 EDIEDIS
-638 FTAYLCLNMLLNDEQ
+638 FNAYLSIDLSMNDEQ
-653 ISELIYLCRKEKVG
+653 ISDLIYQCRKEKTG
-667 VETVR
+667 VEMV
-672 SHEDKT
+672 HNHDGKT

-683 VHNRKQIAEVIR
+683 VHNRKQIAQIIR
-695 NLRMHFGFPRIS
+695 DLRMHFGFPRIA
-707 RLAQPIAITE
+707 RLGQPINISET
-717 SAKVAS
+717 SKAS

>member
-1 MHFIKALTVPIVI
+1 
-14 SAVKGCSMPGP
+14 MPGP
-25 MVSQAKQQLNAIID
+25 MVSQAKQQLKAIID

-45 DVERVLVACDYAD
+45 DVERVLEACDYAD
-58 TAHDGVARK
+58 IAHDGITRK

-108 KQDITE
+108 KQDIAE
-114 KFGLTVAE
+114 KFSPTVAE

-129 LSQSSDKEYN
+129 LSHSSDKEYN

-189 IFVPMARL
+189 IFVPMARI

-219 YNNVQEALLQTK
+219 YNNVQEALKQTK

-237 QTKWENNLTTLLEQ
+237 QTKWENNLTALLEQ
-251 HQITG
+251 NNING

-300 AEILKESFKVL
+300 AEILKDSFKVL

-323 GNQSLMLRLKGEKTT
+323 GNQSLMMRLKGEKTI

-374 QNLNVLVDGEC
+374 QNLNVLIDGAC

-402 WVYTPHGHLH
+402 WVYTPHGNLH

-449 PLLSGQVIE
+449 PLVSGQVIE

-509 LFNRSVSDLS
+509 LFNRSVKDLT

-524 NLLNWRH
+524 NVLNWRH
-531 LNDKE
+531 LTDKE

-547 LPQLVANHLFSQDTI
+547 LPQLVANHLFAQDAI
-562 QTSNNSSRLILG
+562 QTPTNSSRLILG
-574 TDGIDVKYAHC
+574 TDGVDVKYAHC
-585 CNPVLGDPIQGHLSR
+585 CNPVLGDQIQGHLSR
-600 RGLIVHRARC
+600 RGLIVHRSRC
-610 HNLLHEQQQHPENI
+610 HNLLHEQHLHPENI
-624 MPLQWTT
+624 MPLHWTT

-638 FTAYLCLNMLLNDEQ
+638 FTAYLCLHMLLNDEQ

-667 VETVR
+667 VENVR
-672 SHEDKT
+672 AHEGKT

-683 VHNRKQIAEVIR
+683 VHNRKQIAQIIR

-717 SAKVAS
+717 TAQVAS

>member
-1 MHFIKALTVPIVI
+1 
-14 SAVKGCSMPGP
+14 MPGQ
-25 MVSQAKQQLNAIID
+25 MVSQAKQQLHIIID
-39 AYLSVS
+39 AYLKPSE
-45 DVERVLVACDYAD
+45 VEKVLAACDYAD
-58 TAHDGVARK
+58 NAHDGVTRK

-101 IEDTEFT
+101 IEDTDFS
-108 KQDITE
+108 KDDITT
-114 KFGLTVAE
+114 KFGRVVAE

-129 LSQSSDKEYN
+129 LSHSSDKEYN

-175 RPDKRARIAQETFE
+175 RPDKRARIAQETFD

-219 YNNVQEALLQTK
+219 YNNVQESLAKTK
-231 PKRCEY
+231 PERCQY
-237 QTKWENNLTTLLEQ
+237 QTIWEQNLSELLNNYHIQ
-251 HQITG
+251 G

-268 RHFVKNDIDLQELTH
+268 RHFVKNEIDLQELTH

-300 AEILKESFKVL
+300 IEALRENFQVL
-311 SYADHIRRPLPG
+311 HYEDHIRRPLPG
-323 GNQSLMLRLKGEKTT
+323 GNQSLMIRLKGEKTT

-374 QNLNVLVDGEC
+374 QNLNALVGGDC

-390 SELLDYLHQEKI
+390 NDLLDYLHQEKI
-402 WVYTPHGHLH
+402 WVYTPHGKLH

-418 TAVDFAYSASL
+418 TVVDFAYSASL
-429 FLGNHAVGAKIN
+429 FLGNHAVGAKID
-441 GETKPLST
+441 GEMKPLST
-449 PLLSGQVIE
+449 PLSSGQVVE

-488 RDQDQDEQR
+488 KEQDIDEQR

-509 LFNRSVSDLS
+509 LFNRSVNDLS
-519 LADWE
+519 EEDWTD
-524 NLLNWRH
+524 LLEWRH
-531 LNDKE
+531 VQSKE
-536 QLFEQIAVGDL
+536 MLYEQIAVGDL
-547 LPQLVANHLFSQDTI
+547 LPQLVANHLFAQDQTEE
-562 QTSNNSSRLILG
+562 QLTSNRLIQG
-574 TDGIDVKYAHC
+574 TDGVDVKYAHC

-610 HNLLHEQQQHPENI
+610 HNLLHEQHLHPENI
-624 MPLQWTT
+624 MPLNWT
-631 EDSEDIS
+631 SEDEDDIN
-638 FTAYLCLNMLLNDEQ
+638 FTAYLSIDLVLNDEQ
-653 ISELIYLCRKEKVG
+653 ISELIYLCRKSKTG
-667 VETVR
+667 VESVR
-672 SHEDKT
+672 THDDKT

-683 VHNRKQIAEVIR
+683 VNNRKQIAQIIR
-695 NLRMHFGFPRIS
+695 ELRMHYGFPRIT
-707 RLAQPIAITE
+707 RLNMPIAINE
-717 SAKVAS
+717 VSKAC

>member
-1 MHFIKALTVPIVI
+1 
-14 SAVKGCSMPGP
+14 MPGT
-25 MVSQAKQQLNAIID
+25 MVSQAKQQLQAMIEP
-39 AYLSVS
+39 YLSVS
-45 DVERVLVACDYAD
+45 EVEQVLTACDYAEH
-58 TAHDGVARK
+58 AHDGVTRK
-67 SGEPYILHPIAVS
+67 SGEPYVLHPIAVS

-90 ETLMAALLHDV
+90 DTLIAALLHDV
-101 IEDTEFT
+101 VEDTDYS
-108 KQDITE
+108 KDDITE
-114 KFGLTVAE
+114 KFGRTVAE

-129 LSQSSDKEYN
+129 LSHSSDKEYN

-159 IKLADR
+159 VKLADR
-165 YHNMTTLGAL
+165 YHNMTTLDAL
-175 RPDKRARIAQETFE
+175 RPDKRARIAQETFDV
-189 IFVPMARL
+189 FVPMARI

-219 YNNVQEALLQTK
+219 YNDVQAALLQTK

-237 QTKWENNLTTLLEQ
+237 QSKWEKNLADLLQNN
-251 HQITG
+251 QITG

-300 AEILKESFKVL
+300 ADILRDSFQVL
-311 SYADHIRRPLPG
+311 HYEDHIRRPLPG
-323 GNQSLMLRLKGEKTT
+323 GNQSLMMRLKGEQTT

-374 QNLNVLVDGEC
+374 QSLNVLIDGEC

-390 SELLDYLHQEKI
+390 SDLLDYLHQEKI
-402 WVYTPHGHLH
+402 HVYTPDGHLH

-418 TAVDFAYSASL
+418 TAVDFAYAASL
-429 FLGNHAVGAKIN
+429 FLGNHAVGTKIN
-441 GETKPLST
+441 GESKPLST
-449 PLLSGQVIE
+449 PLISGQVVE

-488 RDQDQDEQR
+488 RDQDIEEQR

-509 LFNRSVSDLS
+509 LFNHSIQDLTE
-519 LADWE
+519 ADW
-524 NLLNWRH
+524 LNVLQWRH
-531 LNDKE
+531 IDSKDR
-536 QLFEQIAVGDL
+536 LFEQIAVGDL
-547 LPQLVANHLFSQDTI
+547 LPQLVANHIYALDQD
-562 QTSNNSSRLILG
+562 SSEHSDRLIQG
-574 TDGIDVKYAHC
+574 TEGIDVKYAHC
-585 CNPVLGDPIQGHLSR
+585 CNPVLGDPIQGNLSR

-610 HNLLHEQQQHPENI
+610 NNLLHEQHQHPENI
-624 MPLQWTT
+624 MPLQWT
-631 EDSEDIS
+631 SEDVDDVS
-638 FTAYLCLNMLLNDEQ
+638 FTAYLSIDMDMNDEQ
-653 ISELIYLCRKEKVG
+653 ISDLIYQCRKAKTG
-667 VETVR
+667 VEMVR
-672 SHEDKT
+672 SHDGKT

-683 VHNRKQIAEVIR
+683 VNNRKQIAKIIR
-695 NLRMHFGFPRIS
+695 DLRMRFGFPRIS
-707 RLAQPIAITE
+707 RLASPISIAE
-717 SAKVAS
+717 EAKAC

>member
-1 MHFIKALTVPIVI
+1 
-14 SAVKGCSMPGP
+14 MPGP
-25 MVSQAKQQLNAIID
+25 MVSQAKQQLNVIID

-45 DVERVLVACDYAD
+45 DVERVLEACDYAD
-58 TAHDGVARK
+58 IAHDGITRK

-85 MRLDA
+85 MRLDP

-237 QTKWENNLTTLLEQ
+237 QTQWENNLTALLE
-251 HQITG
+251 HHHISG

-300 AEILKESFKVL
+300 AEILEQSFQVL
-311 SYADHIRRPLPG
+311 SYEDHIRRPLPG
-323 GNQSLMLRLKGEKTT
+323 GNQSLMLRLKGEETT

-374 QNLNVLVDGEC
+374 QNLNVLIDGEC

-429 FLGNHAVGAKIN
+429 FLGNHAVGAKVN

-449 PLLSGQVIE
+449 PLTSGQVIE

-475 NTQKARRALQNIL
+475 NTQKARRALQKIL

-509 LFNRSVSDLS
+509 LFNRSVKDLS
-519 LADWE
+519 SADWE
-524 NLLNWRH
+524 NVLNWRH

-536 QLFEQIAVGDL
+536 HLFEQIAVGDL
-547 LPQLVANHLFSQDTI
+547 LPQLVANHLFALDAI
-562 QTSNNSSRLILG
+562 QTSSNSARLILG
-574 TDGIDVKYAHC
+574 TDGVDVKYAHC

-610 HNLLHEQQQHPENI
+610 HNLLHEQHQHPENI
-624 MPLQWTT
+624 MPLHWTA

-667 VETVR
+667 VEAVR

-683 VHNRKQIAEVIR
+683 VHNRKQIAEIIR

-707 RLAQPIAITE
+707 RLAQPIAIAE
-717 SAKVAS
+717 PAKVAS

>member
-1 MHFIKALTVPIVI
+1 
-14 SAVKGCSMPGP
+14 MPGP
-25 MVSQAKQQLNAIID
+25 QVSQARQQLKIIID
-39 AYLSVS
+39 AYLSAS

-58 TAHDGVARK
+58 IAHDGITRK

-80 CILAH
+80 SILSH

-101 IEDTEFT
+101 IEDTDFNKE
-108 KQDITE
+108 DITE
-114 KFGLTVAE
+114 KFGRTVAE

-129 LSQSSDKEYN
+129 LSHSSDKEYN

-165 YHNMTTLGAL
+165 YHNMTTLGSL
-175 RPDKRARIAQETFE
+175 RPDKRRRIAQETFD
-189 IFVPMARL
+189 IFVPMARI

-219 YNNVQEALLQTK
+219 FNNVQEALFQTK

-237 QTKWENNLTTLLEQ
+237 QSIWEKNLTQLLQQ
-251 HQITG
+251 HQIAG

-268 RHFVKNDIDLQELTH
+268 RHFVKNDINLQELTH

-300 AEILKESFKVL
+300 AEILRENFQIL
-311 SYADHIRRPLPG
+311 HYEDHIRRPLPG
-323 GNQSLMLRLKGEKTT
+323 GNQSLMMRLKGEKTT

-390 SELLDYLHQEKI
+390 SDLLDYLHQEKI
-402 WVYTPHGHLH
+402 WVYTPHGNLH

-429 FLGNHAVGAKIN
+429 FLGNHAVGAKVN

-449 PLLSGQVIE
+449 PLISGQVIE

-488 RDQDQDEQR
+488 RDQDIEEQQ

-509 LFNRSVSDLS
+509 LFNRSMKDLTE
-519 LADWE
+519 ADWIDI
-524 NLLNWRH
+524 LQWRH
-531 LNDKE
+531 IESKA
-536 QLFEQIAVGDL
+536 QLFEQVAVGDL
-547 LPQLVANHLFSQDTI
+547 LPQLVANHLFAQDQSLET
-562 QTSNNSSRLILG
+562 QSSTRLIQG
-574 TDGIDVKYAHC
+574 TEGVDVKYAHC

-610 HNLLHEQQQHPENI
+610 HNLLHEQHQHPENI
-624 MPLQWTT
+624 MPLHWAS
-631 EDSEDIS
+631 EDADDIS
-638 FTAYLCLNMLLNDEQ
+638 FTAYLSIDMVMNDEQ
-653 ISELIYLCRKEKVG
+653 ISELIYQCRKEKTG
-667 VETVR
+667 VEMVHN
-672 SHEDKT
+672 HEGKT

-683 VHNRKQIAEVIR
+683 VHNRKQIAQIIR
-695 NLRMHFGFPRIS
+695 DLRMHFGFPRIT
-707 RLAQPIAITE
+707 RLAQPINITE
-717 SAKVAS
+717 TSKAS

>member
-1 MHFIKALTVPIVI
+1 
-14 SAVKGCSMPGP
+14 MPGP
-25 MVSQAKQQLNAIID
+25 QVSQARQQLKIIID
-39 AYLSVS
+39 AYLDAS
-45 DVERVLVACDYAD
+45 DVERVLAACDYAD
-58 TAHDGVARK
+58 LAHDGVTRK

-80 CILAH
+80 SILSH

-101 IEDTEFT
+101 IEDTEFN
-108 KQDITE
+108 KDDIAE
-114 KFGLTVAE
+114 KFGRTVAE

-129 LSQSSDKEYN
+129 LSHSSDKEYN

-165 YHNMTTLGAL
+165 YHNMTTLGSL
-175 RPDKRARIAQETFE
+175 RPDKRMRIAQETSD
-189 IFVPMARL
+189 IFVPMARI

-219 YNNVQEALLQTK
+219 FNNVQEALLQTK

-237 QTKWENNLTTLLEQ
+237 QSLWEKNLTELLQQ
-251 HQITG
+251 HQISG

-268 RHFVKNDIDLQELTH
+268 RHFVKNDINLQELTH

-290 LQSIADCDRL
+290 LHSIADCDRL
-300 AEILKESFKVL
+300 AEILRENFQIL
-311 SYADHIRRPLPG
+311 HYEDHIRRPLPG
-323 GNQSLMLRLKGEKTT
+323 GNQSLMMRLKGEKTT

-374 QNLNVLVDGEC
+374 QNLNVLVDGAC

-402 WVYTPHGHLH
+402 WVYTPHGQLH

-418 TAVDFAYSASL
+418 TAVDFAYAASL

-441 GETKPLST
+441 GASKPLST
-449 PLLSGQVIE
+449 PLTSGQVVE

-464 ATPNPDWLSFI
+464 ATPNPDWLSFV

-488 RDQDQDEQR
+488 RDQDLEEQQ
-497 LVGQQALNRALK
+497 LVGQQALSRALK
-509 LFNRSVSDLS
+509 LFNRSLKDLTD
-519 LADWE
+519 ADWIDI
-524 NLLNWRH
+524 LQWRH
-531 LNDKE
+531 IDSKE
-536 QLFEQIAVGDL
+536 RLFEQVAVGDL
-547 LPQLVANHLFSQDTI
+547 LPQLIANHLYAQHESVDTVYS
-562 QTSNNSSRLILG
+562 TRLIQG
-574 TDGIDVKYAHC
+574 TEGVDVKYAHC

-610 HNLLHEQQQHPENI
+610 HNLLHEQHLHPENI
-624 MPLQWTT
+624 MPLHW
-631 EDSEDIS
+631 SAEDIDDVS
-638 FTAYLCLNMLLNDEQ
+638 FTAYLSIDMIMNDEQ
-653 ISELIYLCRKEKVG
+653 ISELIYQCRKAKTG
-667 VETVR
+667 VESVH
-672 SHEDKT
+672 SDNDKT

-683 VHNRKQIAEVIR
+683 VHNRQQIAQIIR
-695 NLRMHFGFPRIS
+695 DLRMHFGFPRIS
-707 RLAQPIAITE
+707 RLAQPVHISE
-717 SAKVAS
+717 ASKAS

>member
-1 MHFIKALTVPIVI
+1 
-14 SAVKGCSMPGP
+14 MPGP
-25 MVSQAKQQLNAIID
+25 QVSQARQQLKIIID
-39 AYLSVS
+39 AYLDAS
-45 DVERVLVACDYAD
+45 DVERVLAACDYAD
-58 TAHDGVARK
+58 LAHDGVTRK

-80 CILAH
+80 SILSH

-101 IEDTEFT
+101 IEDTEFN
-108 KQDITE
+108 KDDIAE
-114 KFGLTVAE
+114 KFGRTVAE

-129 LSQSSDKEYN
+129 LSHSSDKEYN

-165 YHNMTTLGAL
+165 YHNMTTLGSL
-175 RPDKRARIAQETFE
+175 RPDKRMRIAQETSD
-189 IFVPMARL
+189 IFVPMARI

-219 YNNVQEALLQTK
+219 FNNVQEALLQTK

-237 QTKWENNLTTLLEQ
+237 QSLWEKNLTELLQQ
-251 HQITG
+251 HQISG

-300 AEILKESFKVL
+300 AEILRENFQIL
-311 SYADHIRRPLPG
+311 HYEDHIRRPLPG
-323 GNQSLMLRLKGEKTT
+323 GNQSLMMRLKGEKTT

-348 RKAARFGVVLG
+348 RKAARFGVILG

-374 QNLNVLVDGEC
+374 QNLNVLIDGAC

-390 SELLDYLHQEKI
+390 SDLLDYLHQEKI

-418 TAVDFAYSASL
+418 TVVDFAYSASL

-441 GETKPLST
+441 GEIKPLST
-449 PLLSGQVIE
+449 PLISGQVIE

-475 NTQKARRALQNIL
+475 NTQKARRAIQNIL
-488 RDQDQDEQR
+488 RDQDIEEQQ

-509 LFNRSVSDLS
+509 LFNRSITDLTD
-519 LADWE
+519 ADW
-524 NLLNWRH
+524 LDILQWRH
-531 LNDKE
+531 IESQE

-547 LPQLVANHLFSQDTI
+547 LPQLVANHLFAQGQNIDPQAST
-562 QTSNNSSRLILG
+562 RLIQG
-574 TDGIDVKYAHC
+574 TEGVDVKYAHC

-610 HNLLHEQQQHPENI
+610 HNLLHEQHLHPENI
-624 MPLQWTT
+624 MPLHWTS
-631 EDSEDIS
+631 DDANDIS
-638 FTAYLCLNMLLNDEQ
+638 FTAYLSIDMVMNDEQ
-653 ISELIYLCRKEKVG
+653 ISDLIYQCRKEKTG
-667 VETVR
+667 VEMVH
-672 SHEDKT
+672 SHEGKT

-683 VHNRKQIAEVIR
+683 VHNRKQIAQIIR
-695 NLRMHFGFPRIS
+695 DLRMHFGFPRIT
-707 RLAQPIAITE
+707 RLAQPINISE
-717 SAKVAS
+717 ASKAS